1 MVTQLSMS
9 MSMSCQRHVNAVA
22 MSTVATPPRR
32 RGNVRSG
39 PMGPQSLA
47 RRIHP
52 PTALAEQRRR
62 PVACRR
68 LGVWRGW
75 PVARRAWPIPLLERW
90 WEGEPTRLQETLGGP
105 APILPGQRLKEFGVG
120 TQGVRANFPGTCLMA
135 AGIAERPCNCPRD
148 LLVNWA
154 ATILLACVARYG
166 GCGVAASADVEAL
179 ARSLATRSTRIGTR
193 RTGKCYLGAS
203 PCKQSLQR
211 LKLRLLSSRC
221 PALSLHGRKRATS
234 STEPCAAGRLLLL
247 RNVSRGIP
255 RH

>member
-1 MVTQLSMS
+1 MSTLSP
-9 MSMSCQRHVNAVA
+9 CQRWRHHRAGEETSAQGRWARN
-22 MSTVATPPRR
+22 
-32 RGNVRSG
+32 RSR
-39 PMGPQSLA
+39 A
-47 RRIHP
+47 AY
-52 PTALAEQRRR
+52 TRR
-62 PVACRR
+62 PR
-68 LGVWRGW
+68 LPSSGGD
-75 PVARRAWPIPLLERW
+75 PSRAAASGCGAVGPSQDAPGRSRFWERW